1 MDIKT
6 FQEEVGGIVD
16 EVLSVY
22 EESVG
27 AVEQIIA
34 TPDRFGELEEEIF
47 TTRKEREQI
56 SVTLK
61 VLLANNDSLRKKDFD
76 CMMDRIFD
84 AQEKRESEVRCM
96 LRSYFDGQ
104 KEMASVLRE
113 KLRVF
118 RANLGGENQELIRQF
133 RAFADNLFQEREQR
147 KRYVEGKLH
156 EYNQSQQEIAG
167 ALRKLLE
174 KGKELRF
181 HDLKN
186 LLTEFENSRVK
197 RKREQSEREKE
208 VADMLRGFK
217 EKRLS
222 GQTSRYCK
230 GGS

>member
-34 TPDRFGELEEEIF
+34 TPYRFVELEEEIF
-47 TTRKEREQI
+47 NTRKEREQI

-147 KRYVEGKLH
+147 KKYVEGKLH

-167 ALRKLLE
+167 ALKKLLE

-181 HDLKN
+181 RDLKN